1 MKMRSLGLSSLD
13 RTIARQRARVKQL
26 QEGDANTAY
35 FHLIA
40 RGRKRRNFITSLN
53 VHGHLAADHDG
64 WKLRSTHISKECS
77 TTKKTFVAM
86 GLFFFCSW

>member
-1 MKMRSLGLSSLD
+1 MKMRCLGLSSLD
-13 RTIARQRARVKQL
+13 RTVARQRARVRQL

-53 VHGHLAADHDG
+53 VHDHLVADHNG
-64 WKLRSTHISKECS
+64 MEAALHAHFEGVFGTAASTGN
-77 TTKKTFVAM
+77 TLNF
-86 GLFFFCSW
+86 

>member
-1 MKMRSLGLSSLD
+1 MKMRLGLSSLD

-53 VHGHLAADHDG
+53 VHSHLVADRDGMEAALHAHFEG
-64 WKLRSTHISKECS
+64 VFGTAASTGN
-77 TTKKTFVAM
+77 TLNF
-86 GLFFFCSW
+86 